1 MIEKTEYIWNRSTN
15 QWDVDGI
22 YKFSTEKKI

>member
-1 MIEKTEYIWNRSTN
+1 MIEKTEYKWNRGTS
-15 QWDVDGI
+15 QWDVEGI